1 MKVANM
7 LIAFAC
13 SAVLGVAGVAQAPA
27 PLTLQQ
33 LEQMALAH
41 NPTLQQANDQVSAAA
56 GRTRQAGLWPNP
68 TVGYKGEQ
76 IRGGAY
82 RGGEQGFFVQQNIV
96 LGHKLR
102 AAQRAAAAGGEQQ
115 QAVAGEQREAVIT
128 AVSLAFYS
136 TLAAQNTEEL
146 DEQLTQIASD
156 AARTTLQLENA
167 GQADKP
173 DVLQAQV
180 ESEQVQVNLTRAQ
193 QQLRQNWTQLAATVG
208 QPGMA
213 KTKLVGDLTT
223 LPAAIEPVP
232 YMNRLLTQSPSV
244 KVAEAGVQRAQAELT
259 NARKQ
264 PIPDLQL
271 RGGLEANREIND
283 LSGRPTGWQG
293 FAEVGIQ
300 LPIFNRN
307 QGNVQSGVAELDRA
321 RKELERV
328 RLELRDRAASQLAE
342 YQSAADAVAKYRTQ
356 MLPRAK
362 QAYEMYLTN
371 YRNMA
376 AAYPQVLVS
385 QRTWFQLQTD
395 YIAALEQ
402 LWRSATTL
410 QGFLLTQGLTAP
422 DNASIGASTGGMQ

>member
-13 SAVLGVAGVAQAPA
+13 SAGLGVTGVAQAPA

-68 TVGYKGEQ
+68 TVGYEGEQ

-102 AAQRAAAAGGEQQ
+102 AGQRAAAAGGEQQ

-180 ESEQVQVNLTRAQ
+180 ESEQAQVNLTRAQ
-193 QQLRQNWTQLAATVG
+193 QHLRQNWTQLAATVG

-213 KTKLVGDLTT
+213 PTTLVGDLTR

-259 NARKQ
+259 SARKQ

-356 MLPRAK
+356 MLPQAK

-422 DNASIGASTGGMQ
+422 GNASMGASTGGMQ